1 MVKAMLRNL
10 DTDLLR
16 AFVTVAETNSFTKA
30 SERLF
35 RTQAAI
41 SMQVKRLEERIGK
54 PIFVRSRRGLTLTS
68 EGDFLMAYAQ
78 RILHL
83 NDEVF
88 ANLSLPRLDGIVR
101 IGTPDDYATILMP
114 DVLSM
119 FAKAF
124 PEVQVDVACDNG
136 VNLIR
141 EVQAGR
147 LDLGLITQQ
156 VGAKE
161 GEVIREE
168 QLHWITSVGKSPHTL
183 DPLPLALF
191 PNGCVCRDIALR
203 TLKDTDRSWKIV
215 FASSTIAAILAA
227 VTAGVAVS
235 VMEESVIPDGARK
248 LGEAEGFPKLS
259 KVEIALYR
267 APGRPSR
274 PAVVLADHIRLCLK
288 EPLPESTAQ
297 PPQRPRSARERGQR
311 PAAHPQGSR

>member
-1 MVKAMLRNL
+1 MLRNL

-41 SMQVKRLEERIGK
+41 SMQVKRLEDHIGK

-68 EGDFLMAYAQ
+68 DGDFLMAYAQ

-101 IGTPDDYATILMP
+101 IGAPDDYATILMP
-114 DVLSM
+114 DVLLM

-124 PEVQVDVACDNG
+124 PEVQIDVSCDNTI
-136 VNLIR
+136 NLIR
-141 EVQAGR
+141 EVHAGR
-147 LDLGLITQQ
+147 LDLGLVTRH
-156 VGAKE
+156 ADAAE
-161 GEVIREE
+161 GEFIREE
-168 QLHWITSVGKSPHTL
+168 PLHWITSTVKSPHNL

-191 PNGCVCRDIALR
+191 PNGCVCRDVALR

-227 VTAGVAVS
+227 VTAGLAVS
-235 VMEESVIPDGARK
+235 VVEESVIPAGARE
-248 LGEAEGFPKLS
+248 LGEADGFPKLG
-259 KVEIALYR
+259 KVEIALHC
-267 APGRPSR
+267 APGGLPR
-274 PAVVLADHIRLCLK
+274 PAAVFAEHIRLCLK
-288 EPLPESTAQ
+288 DPPPSSTAQ
-297 PPQRPRSARERGQR
+297 LKQIKRS
-311 PAAHPQGSR
+311 PAAVTRPL